1 MTAVTTT
8 PDAVRSLRYQ
18 LEEAQKR
25 TQSALAMLA
34 TVNGK
39 QSWHAVSL
47 SVRAATRL
55 AMTDLQDAYVLAAEL
70 PSRLGEEEA
79 STQ

>member
-1 MTAVTTT
+1 MTTT
-8 PDAVRSLRYQ
+8 QPDAVRSLQYQ
-18 LEEAQKR
+18 LQEAQR
-25 TQSALAMLA
+25 RIDTAVARLA

-39 QSWHAVSL
+39 QSWRAVSL

-70 PSRLGEEEA
+70 PIRLNEEE
-79 STQ
+79 TTTT

>member
-1 MTAVTTT
+1 MTTHQ
-8 PDAVRSLRYQ
+8 PDPIRSLRYQ

-25 TQSALAMLA
+25 IDTAVARLA

-39 QSWHAVSL
+39 QSWRAVSL

-70 PSRLGEEEA
+70 PSRLSEEE
-79 STQ
+79 TTTT